1 MITLPP
7 LTPDLLDRLGEELG
21 GCDFTDVN
29 QRAFLSSTD
38 SCDVQ
43 AAPGHGKTTLLVA
56 KLALLSRCWNS
67 RMQGIC
73 VISHTN
79 AAREEVEKKLAGHPA
94 ASAFLSYPH
103 FIGTVTAFIDRYIAL
118 PYLRGLGWS
127 IHRIDDE
134 VFAAAAG
141 ARWRLKQA
149 LVGYA
154 QMNNGAMRRAVEQE
168 FVPKLALIPDFVC
181 DASTPPQRLG
191 IRHRHRQPRPPSAS
205 GVALEELK
213 AELVNDGYYR
223 FCDLTALAVQAV
235 EQCPAIVDRLRRRFP
250 LVLLDE
256 AQDTNGEQLA
266 LLNRLFGAG
275 VAYQRL
281 GDQNQTLYEDEDL
294 TPNDYWRVANGVI
307 PLNESRRFGMD
318 IAGFASRLTV
328 RAQQQIA
335 GLPDVPG
342 RRTLILFCENTI
354 SSVLPTYVD
363 EVRSHWGEALN
374 ADLDIRAVAS
384 RHNPTTD
391 NTGEWPKTL
400 IDYCPDYRSGR
411 GRQSKPDTLCAPLRQ
426 AALLHQTY
434 AAPADIVD
442 LFTAGIA
449 GLLRRQGW
457 RNGLGQGAEGRYLWR
472 VLAAHE
478 DRLAITVRR
487 LLRDSIMIGD
497 APWAADRWATFCQE
511 LTTTLGIRD
520 ALTPAA
526 ATYLE
531 FVAAGAA
538 DDNGLAPPPSRT
550 LHEHDGVA
558 VRLGSIHSVKGKSVD
573 ALLVVETEVWRGQ
586 ALADR
591 AMDLA
596 TVLPHAFGLEN
607 REFSTNVAELSAAT
621 NIFVAATRPR
631 QLLACAV
638 RKAAVNNELLDAA
651 RAQGWHV
658 CDLTL
663 AAPVNR
669 AGMATGVDDVGDG

>member
-1 MITLPP
+1 
-7 LTPDLLDRLGEELG
+7 
-21 GCDFTDVN
+21 
-29 QRAFLSSTD
+29 
-38 SCDVQ
+38 
-43 AAPGHGKTTLLVA
+43 
-56 KLALLSRCWNS
+56 
-67 RMQGIC
+67 
-73 VISHTN
+73 
-79 AAREEVEKKLAGHPA
+79 
-94 ASAFLSYPH
+94 
-103 FIGTVTAFIDRYIAL
+103 
-118 PYLRGLGWS
+118 
-127 IHRIDDE
+127 
-134 VFAAAAG
+134 
-141 ARWRLKQA
+141 
-149 LVGYA
+149 
-154 QMNNGAMRRAVEQE
+154 
-168 FVPKLALIPDFVC
+168 
-181 DASTPPQRLG
+181 
-191 IRHRHRQPRPPSAS
+191 
-205 GVALEELK
+205 
-213 AELVNDGYYR
+213 
-223 FCDLTALAVQAV
+223 
-235 EQCPAIVDRLRRRFP
+235 
-250 LVLLDE
+250 VLLDE

-294 TPNDYWRVANGVI
+294 TPNDYWRAADGVI
-307 PLNESRRFGMD
+307 PLNESRRFGTD

-354 SSVLPTYVD
+354 SVVLPAFVS
-363 EVRSHWGEALN
+363 EVRSHWGDALN

-400 IDYCPDYRSGR
+400 IEYCPDYRSGR
-411 GRQSKPDTLCAPLRQ
+411 GRQSRPDTLCAPLRQ
-426 AALLHQTY
+426 AALLHQAH
-434 AAPADIVD
+434 AAPAEIAE
-442 LFTAGIA
+442 LFTTGIA

-457 RNGLGQGAEGRYLWR
+457 RNALGQSAEGRHLWR

-478 DRLAITVRR
+478 DRLAIKVRR
-487 LLRDSIMIGD
+487 LLRDCITIGD
-497 APWAADRWATFCQE
+497 APWAADRWAAFCQE

-538 DDNGLAPPPSRT
+538 DANGLAPQLSKT

-607 REFSTNVAELSAAT
+607 RDFSTNVAQLSAAT
-621 NIFVAATRPR
+621 HIFVAATRPR

-638 RKAAVNNELLDAA
+638 RKAAVSNELLDAA

-658 CDLTL
+658 CDLMVATPANQADM
-663 AAPVNR
+663 AAGN
-669 AGMATGVDDVGDG
+669 DDVGADSVQ

>member
-1 MITLPP
+1 MIALPP
-7 LTPDLLDRLGEELG
+7 LTPGLLDQLGKELG
-21 GCDFTDVN
+21 GCDFTGAN
-29 QRAFLSSTD
+29 QQAFLLRVD

-56 KLALLSRCWNS
+56 KLALLSRCWDS
-67 RMQGIC
+67 RAQGVC

-79 AAREEVEKKLAGHPA
+79 AAREEVEKKLAHHPA

-103 FIGTVTAFIDRYIAL
+103 FIGTVTAFLDRYIAL

-127 IHRIDDE
+127 VHRIDDE

-141 ARWRLKQA
+141 ARWRSRQA
-149 LVGYA
+149 LVSYA
-154 QMNNGAMRRAVEQE
+154 QMNNGANRRAVEHE
-168 FVPKLALIPDFVC
+168 FVPKLALMPTFVC
-181 DASTPPQRLG
+181 DANVAPQQLS
-191 IRHRHRQPRPPSAS
+191 IRHRHRQPRPNSSS
-205 GVALEELK
+205 GIALEELK

-223 FCDLTALAVQAV
+223 FCDLTTLAIQAIERYPALVGR
-235 EQCPAIVDRLRRRFP
+235 IRKRFP

-266 LLNRLFGAG
+266 LLGRLFDTG

-294 TPNDYWRVANGVI
+294 TPNDYWRAGEGVI
-307 PLNESRRFGMD
+307 PLNESRRFGTD

-328 RAQQQIA
+328 RAQQQIT
-335 GLPDVPG
+335 GLPDVPS
-342 RRTLILFCENTI
+342 RRALILFCPDTI
-354 SSVLPTYVD
+354 GAVLPAYVA
-363 EVRSHWGEALN
+363 EVRSNWGDAFN
-374 ADLDIRAVAS
+374 TNLDIRAVAS

-400 IDYCPDYRSGR
+400 VDYCPGYRSGR
-411 GRQSKPDTLCAPLRQ
+411 GRQSRSDTLCAPLRQ
-426 AALLHQTY
+426 AALLYQAH
-434 AAPADIVD
+434 AVPAEIAE
-442 LFTAGIA
+442 LLTTGIA

-457 RNGLGQGAEGRYLWR
+457 RNALGQAPDSRNLWR

-478 DRLAITVRR
+478 DGLALKVRR
-487 LLRDSIMIGD
+487 LLRDRVAIGD
-497 APWAADRWATFCQE
+497 ASWSADRWNAFRDE
-511 LTTTLGIRD
+511 LSAMLDIQG
-520 ALTPAA
+520 ALTQAA

-538 DDNGLAPPPSRT
+538 GQDGQAPQLSKT
-550 LHEHDGVA
+550 MFEHDGVA
-558 VRLGSIHSVKGKSVD
+558 VRLGSIHSVKGKTVD
-573 ALLVVETEVWRGQ
+573 GLLVVETEVWRGL

-607 REFSTNVAELSAAT
+607 RDFSANIAQLAAAT

-631 QLLACAV
+631 RLLACAV
-638 RKAAVNNELLDAA
+638 RKAAVTGELIEAA
-651 RAQGWHV
+651 RAQGWNIR
-658 CDLTL
+658 DLTSEPGQ
-663 AAPVNR
+663 PVLEDR
-669 AGMATGVDDVGDG
+669 AQ